1 MAKVTQYLLSLSRGS
16 FYALSI
22 GVVVLATLPI
32 TAQYLYP
39 ELLPPKPI
47 QKDSLDDESFDAVL
61 LKLIK
66 PSMIEINLI
75 LSVSRDRR
83 SRISSHKSSMQTFIL
98 AFPDVLRYFEL
109 PQTNIEY

>member
-47 QKDSLDDESFDAVL
+47 QKDSLDESFDAVL

-83 SRISSHKSSMQTFIL
+83 SRISSQKSSMQTFIL

>member
-1 MAKVTQYLLSLSRGS
+1 M
-16 FYALSI
+16 
-22 GVVVLATLPI
+22 VLATLPI

-47 QKDSLDDESFDAVL
+47 QTDSLGESFDAVL